1 MSTDLR
7 PLAPD
12 RLPASNTPPI
22 APSQGIPRSFKEEFP
37 YGWRYVE
44 VSRPDG
50 SIEVEQIP
58 LTLEDALHPQED
70 DQIPSNLLQ
79 NEVVRSIRNALDS
92 LLRDRD
98 DVLIFNDMLIDWGK
112 PGIKAMSPDIVV
124 FFGGKLAS
132 WVGTYRVPEQG
143 VTTEVVI
150 EVTSPSTRSNDVE
163 KKVVLYAQC
172 GVPRYVIVDAR
183 YDARGETLQ
192 SLELKDYRA
201 VGRVFELAP
210 PDESGVVWLERLGLG
225 LVVEGTTL
233 RCLDGEGRPIETD
246 FAEEREAREEAERRA
261 HEEAVAKEAA
271 ERRVREES
279 LAKEAAERRAHEEA
293 VAKEAAE
300 RRAHEEAVAKEAAER
315 RAAAAERRA
324 LDEAAAKE
332 TAERTARDEAL
343 ARRQAEERIQQ
354 LEQALRLARGEA

>member
-7 PLAPD
+7 PLSPD

-22 APSQGIPRSFKEEFP
+22 APSPGIPRSFKEAFP

-44 VSRPDG
+44 VTRPDG
-50 SIEVEQIP
+50 TIDVEQIP

-70 DQIPSNLLQ
+70 DQIPSNSLQ
-79 NEVVRSIRNALDS
+79 NEVVRSITNALDIV
-92 LLRDRD
+92 LRDRD
-98 DVLIFNDMLIDWGK
+98 DVLVLNDVLVDWGK
-112 PGIKAMSPDIVV
+112 AGIAAMSPDVSV
-124 FFGGKLAS
+124 FFGDRLRGVLS
-132 WVGTYRVPEQG
+132 TYHVPEQG

-163 KKVVLYAQC
+163 KKVVLYALC
-172 GVPRYVIVDAR
+172 GVPRYVIIDAR

-201 VGRVFELAP
+201 GARGFELAA
-210 PDESGVVWLERLGLG
+210 PDESGVVWLESLGLG

-233 RCLDGEGRPIETD
+233 RCLDGEGHPIDTATAD
-246 FAEEREAREEAERRA
+246 LWAAREQAER
-261 HEEAVAKEAA
+261 
-271 ERRVREES
+271 
-279 LAKEAAERRAHEEA
+279 LAREEA

-300 RRAHEEAVAKEAAER
+300 RRASAAEH
-315 RAAAAERRA
+315 RAAAAEQV
-324 LDEAAAKE
+324 
-332 TAERTARDEAL
+332 ARDEVL

-354 LEQALRLARGEA
+354 LEQALRQARGEA